1 MKAQN
6 TVNSYF
12 DNHTYFYGYRHTNQ
26 FFGPGRAYNMSPAG
40 WSEAYGQRYTFHN
53 DTTITPISP
62 LRSIQSAVTRVSGD
76 AIASLG
82 QENLTVNGEGKD
94 LNATAQYKERI
105 TDTETRAFWTYD
117 QRINPLQAIRANTIT
132 PAYQNKVEDRLGS
145 IEEGKLADFVI
156 LDEDI
161 MDVANSEP
169 LRIAKMRVATTSV
182 GDDVVYGF
190 LPDTKSFAST
200 VYAGY
205 DQPSLEAVVTMKD
218 SQLIDD
224 VTAEKEYASLEANEK
239 RFGTYSF
246 TAEVEAGSSAIFQM
260 DFLGNGEKV
269 DALKL

>member
-156 LDEDI
+156 LD
-161 MDVANSEP
+161 
-169 LRIAKMRVATTSV
+169 
-182 GDDVVYGF
+182 
-190 LPDTKSFAST
+190 
-200 VYAGY
+200 
-205 DQPSLEAVVTMKD
+205 
-218 SQLIDD
+218 
-224 VTAEKEYASLEANEK
+224 
-239 RFGTYSF
+239 
-246 TAEVEAGSSAIFQM
+246 
-260 DFLGNGEKV
+260 
-269 DALKL
+269 